1 MNDMSSLETR
11 NVARDSLFLFA
22 EMTFEGHPET
32 VRVKVRNLSA
42 GGLMADG
49 GGVSTSRGARVQIA
63 LRNLGVVNGIVAWVQ
78 GDRFGVA
85 FEKDIDPKVAR
96 APAQDGEGTPRFVK
110 PILPANRYV
119 DEEREV
125 RSI

>member
-1 MNDMSSLETR
+1 MPPALTDGEVLR
-11 NVARDSLFLFA
+11 
-22 EMTFEGHPET
+22 P
-32 VRVKVRNLSA
+32 
-42 GGLMADG
+42 LMGAQHG
-49 GGVSTSRGARVQIA
+49 PRGVDE
-63 LRNLGVVNGIVAWVQ
+63 LAWVQ

-110 PILPANRYV
+110 PILPTNRYV